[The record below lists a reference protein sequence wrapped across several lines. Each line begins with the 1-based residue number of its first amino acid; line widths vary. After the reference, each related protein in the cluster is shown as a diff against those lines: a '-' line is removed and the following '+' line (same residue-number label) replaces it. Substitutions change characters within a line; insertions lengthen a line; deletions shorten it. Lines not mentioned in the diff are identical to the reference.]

1 MIKSTDNSTFP
12 EAALLVGRKVRTGS
26 PGYEDLEAIMTVR
39 ETDVYGEDNLRIR
52 IEFDSGF
59 FTNMSPGDFR
69 HFVKHGSADFERWFG
84 SKHDRGL
91 ETIELI

>member
-1 MIKSTDNSTFP
+1 MIKSTFP
-12 EAALLVGRKVRTGS
+12 EAEFLVGRQVRSGS
-26 PGYEDLEAIMTVR
+26 PGFEDLETIVTVR
-39 ETDVYGEDNLRIR
+39 ETNVYGADNLRIR

-84 SKHDRGL
+84 SKHDRAL
-91 ETIELI
+91 ETIELV